1 MHKLSRELDALEED
15 SMKYQVE
22 KNRNKVHRVEKLK
35 VEGQENIS
43 ASHGCG
49 CKYLTFPSIKSAK
62 PFFFLFLGSGR

>member
-49 CKYLTFPSIKSAK
+49 FCI
-62 PFFFLFLGSGR
+62 